1 MIYVP
6 CGEKEIAYLKSKDKK
21 LAAVIEIL
29 GVLERPVHAD
39 IFSAVVHHII
49 GQQISTKAQEAVWA
63 RLCEKIGTV
72 DAAHLLHLG
81 REELQAVGTSF
92 RKADYIMDFAER
104 VANGG
109 FDLAAL
115 EKMSDEEV
123 ISSLSSLK
131 GVGVWTAEMLL
142 IFTLRR
148 TDVLS
153 FGDLGIQRG
162 LRMLYRHKEID
173 RKRFERYKKRYSPY
187 ASTASLYLWAI
198 AGGMVDGLT
207 DPAAQKKPQ
216 GKPRR
221 KARTDHCTES

>member
-1 MIYVP
+1 
-6 CGEKEIAYLKSKDKK
+6 
-21 LAAVIEIL
+21 
-29 GVLERPVHAD
+29 
-39 IFSAVVHHII
+39 
-49 GQQISTKAQEAVWA
+49 
-63 RLCEKIGTV
+63 
-72 DAAHLLHLG
+72 
-81 REELQAVGTSF
+81 
-92 RKADYIMDFAER
+92 MDFAER